1 MYLLLT
7 LFFISLAGII
17 FMVGKKLVM
26 FQNGQLSREK
36 KVLSE
41 IQYLEEWK
49 HLTVKNIK
57 RHGYVAL
64 VTIIRFYVQSS
75 NLLKNKYQE
84 AKIKIKNM
92 RDKKLNGNP
101 AQKQEISNF
110 LKIISEY
117 KHKIRQIKHRIKEE
131 ESNH

>member
-1 MYLLLT
+1 
-7 LFFISLAGII
+7 
-17 FMVGKKLVM
+17 MVGKKLVM